1 MRLSPGDPSRIEQ
14 LQARYD
20 KLLDQSW
27 RGKDAEDLARQ
38 LRRLRLQITI
48 ETTTYQAG
56 MRELQRERSKRSS

>member
-1 MRLSPGDPSRIEQ
+1 MRLSPGDPSRIEH

-20 KLLDQSW
+20 GLLDQDW
-27 RGKDAEDLARQ
+27 HGRDAEDLARQ
-38 LRRLRLQITI
+38 LRKLRLQITV